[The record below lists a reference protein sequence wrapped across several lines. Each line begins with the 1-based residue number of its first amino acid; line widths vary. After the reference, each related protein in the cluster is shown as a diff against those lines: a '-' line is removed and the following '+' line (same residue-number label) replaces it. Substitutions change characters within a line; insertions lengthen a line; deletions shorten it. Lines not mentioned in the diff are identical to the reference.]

1 MGKWLILPCFG
12 GKVASSSLPSCSST
26 ADEGRSIVRYS
37 YKTLKSAAQ
46 GFHERYKIGEGGF
59 GSVYKGKLENGAVVA
74 IKVLSAKSMQGEREF
89 LAEIESM
96 TNARHENL
104 LRLRGYCVQGVN
116 RILVY
121 EYMEKNSLAQTLL
134 SGRRSNDINFTWAA
148 RRKVILGIARGL
160 AYLHDEVK
168 PHIIHRDI
176 KPSNILLD
184 SDLSPKISDFGLA
197 KLFPDNVTHISTR
210 VAGTVGYLAPEYAR
224 CGKLTIKSDVYS
236 FGVLLLEIVSG
247 GSSKNYA
254 LGLEEYRIVEKAWE
268 LYKDDQLLQL
278 IDPSISEKSI
288 GKEIDQFLK
297 VALLCVQG
305 VPNLRPSMSTV
316 VEMLATTMDTRD
328 LQISQPGVI
337 HDLHTLKVGG
347 TPAAAA
353 AAKCV
358 CSEDSSR
365 ESRSSTLSTTK
376 SSWESSK

>member
-1 MGKWLILPCFG
+1 M
-12 GKVASSSLPSCSST
+12 
-26 ADEGRSIVRYS
+26 
-37 YKTLKSAAQ
+37 
-46 GFHERYKIGEGGF
+46 
-59 GSVYKGKLENGAVVA
+59 KGKLENGAVVA